1 VHRGHV
7 LLIVLLIVQYLGP
20 LSLLKRCLKLSGRDV
35 LSAKIGPHLICVL
48 RLAATYNN
56 DPEVSRLLISEAP
69 HMLAAKDSTSLKPI
83 KYLEQ
88 LGLDRSS
95 RAAMFTLMRGCIA
108 APELE
113 DIFSLIKLCGMSAP
127 LADLLKPQATIWLS
141 LLRHRTNPHVPKSP
155 GRDLAA
161 LQHLRPR
168 ARHPAL
174 HHAVHWVEC
183 GGSRE

>member
-1 VHRGHV
+1 M
-7 LLIVLLIVQYLGP
+7 IVLLIVQYLGP